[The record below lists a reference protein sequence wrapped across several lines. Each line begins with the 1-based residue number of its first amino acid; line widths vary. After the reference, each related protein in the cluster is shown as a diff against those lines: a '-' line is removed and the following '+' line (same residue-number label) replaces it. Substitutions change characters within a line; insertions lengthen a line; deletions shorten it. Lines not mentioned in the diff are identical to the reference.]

1 MKPAAPSRTH
11 YLEQALRLSNQVA
24 KQLSDSYR
32 ALEQRVAGLSRDLAT
47 ARDECQRE
55 LGEKK
60 SLADRLARLLNA
72 LPGGVIA
79 LDGDGLVCHANA
91 AAQELFGQPLLG
103 ERWCDVIERDFVP
116 SLGAGDEISL
126 RDGRRLSLD
135 ICSLG
140 DDEPGQLLLF
150 RDVTHAWRLQE
161 RLARERRLTAM
172 GEMAANLAHQI
183 RTPLATAVLYASNLV
198 SPAVAAADD
207 GDAAQQTLA
216 SLRHIE
222 RLVNDMLAFVR
233 GAGPAG
239 EIVRVAELLEG
250 LHQGLAP
257 MLAAHDAVF
266 EYRNTL
272 PADAAVYGNRPA
284 LLGVLQNL
292 AVNAIQAKGHGAR
305 LHLGVAAGTAGE
317 INFFLSD
324 NGFGIALEL
333 RERIFEP
340 FFTTRAQGTGL
351 GLAIVRSVARAHD
364 GEAWLVASQPGE
376 GSTFGLRLPAANV
389 RMAQPVA
396 ACDAEPRRACAT

>member
-1 MKPAAPSRTH
+1 MSQAAPSRIH

-32 ALEQRVAGLSRDLAT
+32 ALELRVAGLSNDLAT
-47 ARDECQRE
+47 ARDECRRE

-60 SLADRLARLLNA
+60 DLADRLTRLLNA
-72 LPGGVIA
+72 LPGGVIV
-79 LDGDGLVCHANA
+79 LDGDGVVHHSNL
-91 AAQELFGQPLLG
+91 AAQELFGEPLLG

-116 SLGAGDEISL
+116 TLGAGDEISL

-140 DDEPGQLLLF
+140 DDEPGQILLF
-150 RDVTHAWRLQE
+150 RDITNAWRLQE

-183 RTPLATAVLYASNLV
+183 RTPLATAMLYASNLTA
-198 SPAVAAADD
+198 PATAAADSRD
-207 GDAAQQTLA
+207 VAQQTLA

-239 EIVRVAELLEG
+239 EIIRVAELLDG
-250 LHQGLAP
+250 LHQGLDP
-257 MLAAHDAVF
+257 LLTAHDAAF
-266 EYRNTL
+266 ECRNTL
-272 PADAAVYGNRPA
+272 PADAVVYGNRPA
-284 LLGVLQNL
+284 LLGALQNL
-292 AVNAIQAKGHGAR
+292 AVNAIQAKGQGAR
-305 LHLGVAAGTAGE
+305 LQLGVAAGSAGE
-317 INFFLSD
+317 INFFLTD
-324 NGFGIALEL
+324 NGLGIAPEL
-333 RERIFEP
+333 CERIFEP
-340 FFTTRAQGTGL
+340 FFTTRTQGTGL
-351 GLAIVRSVARAHD
+351 GLAIVRSVARTHD

-389 RMAQPVA
+389 RMTQPVVA
-396 ACDAEPRRACAT
+396 RNNEPQRACAT